1 MGRMNVGVVNEC
13 ESTGSRERTS
23 VRKGTPI
30 ARWPIPKRRDSERRR
45 RSIRK
50 VGAAIKGRNA
60 APLTHTNSRHTH
72 AGTQDNRRRK
82 QSTNR
87 SVHPLFSCAFLF
99 QQSFTRSCHCC
110 PAASLFR
117 SVRFLGEL
125 NTLIS
130 FLFDSP
136 CGFGPDWP

>member
-1 MGRMNVGVVNEC
+1 MNPSRRGVVSEH
-13 ESTGSRERTS
+13 GP
-23 VRKGTPI
+23 KGTPI
-30 ARWPIPKRRDSERRR
+30 ARWPIPKRRDSEHGR

-60 APLTHTNSRHTH
+60 APLTHTNSRHTQ
-72 AGTQDNRRRK
+72 AGTEDNRRSK

-87 SVHPLFSCAFLF
+87 SVHPLFSCAFC
-99 QQSFTRSCHCC
+99 SSKNFTCSCHCC
-110 PAASLFR
+110 PAASPFR

-125 NTLIS
+125 NSLIS
-130 FLFDSP
+130 FFFDEV